1 MLYDLAKTGAQ
12 LAGVL
17 AVVYAA
23 SVAAEYAARQGWF
36 W

>member
-1 MLYDLAKTGAQ
+1 MLFDVAKTGAA

-23 SVAAEYAARQGWF
+23 SVAAEYAARQGWL